1 MNRVLLATFL
11 GILLLAPA
19 LQAKTLGG
27 VELPETLA
35 VHDDILVLNGA
46 GMREK
51 WFLDI
56 YVAGLYLA
64 KPSSDAKQI
73 IEADA
78 PMAIALHLV
87 SGMLTSEKMQAATE
101 EGFENA
107 TGGKTEPIRP
117 FIDAFIDVFREK
129 LEKGDEFDIS
139 YQPGTGVEITKNGK
153 HQATIDGGLPFKR
166 ALFGI
171 WLSDKPAQESLKQAL
186 LGK

>member
-1 MNRVLLATFL
+1 MNRVVLATFL
-11 GILLLAPA
+11 SVLLFAPE
-19 LQAKTLGG
+19 LQAEIVGG
-27 VELPETLA
+27 VELPKQFQL
-35 VHDDILVLNGA
+35 HDNVLVLNGA
-46 GMREK
+46 GVRKK

-56 YVAGLYLA
+56 YVAGLYLTQ
-64 KPSSDAKQI
+64 PSSDAKQI

-78 PMAIALHLV
+78 PMAITLHLV

-101 EGFENA
+101 EGFANA

-117 FIDAFIDVFREK
+117 FIDAFIDVFRPQ
-129 LEKGDEFDIS
+129 LEKGDEFDIA
-139 YQPGTGVEITKNGK
+139 YQPGVGVEISKNGK
-153 HQATIDGGLPFKR
+153 HQATIDGGLSFKR